1 MRSIP
6 RLRAVPKMQ
15 IHGED
20 QKKRRHCRD
29 CSPGVRLWDLN
40 QHQGQEED
48 LRNFCQWVSKRGGTT
63 SDRAEALNTGWHARS
78 LTLARPP
85 RFFRLASILLKRL
98 MYRYAQPPVCSAS
111 LRNTGRKTY
120 L

>member
-1 MRSIP
+1 MKATTFKILYRGMN
-6 RLRAVPKMQ
+6 LKM
-15 IHGED
+15 
-20 QKKRRHCRD
+20 
-29 CSPGVRLWDLN
+29 
-40 QHQGQEED
+40 
-48 LRNFCQWVSKRGGTT
+48 SKRGGTT
-63 SDRAEALNTGWHARS
+63 GDRAEALNTGWHARS

-120 L
+120 FYEL

>member
-1 MRSIP
+1 M
-6 RLRAVPKMQ
+6 
-15 IHGED
+15 
-20 QKKRRHCRD
+20 
-29 CSPGVRLWDLN
+29 
-40 QHQGQEED
+40 
-48 LRNFCQWVSKRGGTT
+48 SKRGGTT
-63 SDRAEALNTGWHARS
+63 GDRAEALNTGWHARS

-120 L
+120 VKARGHHR